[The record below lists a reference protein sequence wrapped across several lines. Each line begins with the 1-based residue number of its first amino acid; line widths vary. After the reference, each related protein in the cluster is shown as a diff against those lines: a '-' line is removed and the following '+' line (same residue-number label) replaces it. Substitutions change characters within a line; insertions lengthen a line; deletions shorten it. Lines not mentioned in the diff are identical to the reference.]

1 MNTKHFVLYLRPS
14 RPYFAFTMT
23 DEEKAIMGQHVNY
36 WTEKMNNGKVVAFG
50 PVLDPNGPYG
60 LGIVATDDEQEVIAL
75 IEGDPAGKINQYEYF
90 PMKAI
95 VQGSAH

>member
-14 RPYFAFTMT
+14 RPDFAFTMT
-23 DEEKAIMGQHVNY
+23 DEEKAIMGQHVSY
-36 WTEKMNNGKVVAFG
+36 WTEKMNDGKVIAFG
-50 PVLDPNGPYG
+50 PVLDPKGPYG
-60 LGIVATDDEQEVIAL
+60 LGIISTDDEQEVRGF

-95 VQGSAH
+95 VQGSTN